1 MGDVL
6 VLMYHRTGPEEK
18 RMVRSRKNFAN
29 DLARLYKAGYR
40 PVTLDEYTS
49 NTMDIPRGA
58 SPVVMSFDDSDPSQ
72 LTMLK
77 DGTVDPKCM
86 VGIWMAFN
94 KKHKDFPVKG
104 TFFVL
109 PNGPFG
115 QSKMQA
121 KKLGLLKSL
130 GCEIGSHT
138 MSHTALKKLPDE
150 AVCKELGASYEF
162 IKKLGFVGRSMA
174 TPYGIAPK
182 NRKLLEAWTY
192 NGKSYRY
199 ANICLAGSSP
209 APSPLSKS
217 FDRRRIPRVQAY
229 NGTLGITY
237 WLNREGK
244 DFKPYVQP

>member
-86 VGIWMAFN
+86 VGIWMAFH

-121 KKLGLLKSL
+121 KKLGLLRSL
-130 GCEIGSHT
+130 GCEIG
-138 MSHTALKKLPDE
+138 SHTALKKLPDE

-182 NRKLLEAWTY
+182 NRKLLETWTY